1 MSTNKNILSLDKF
14 YTNRDIVNLCYD
26 VIKTHID
33 IDKNDLIIEPSA
45 GNGSFINIIKK
56 LSNNYKFYDIK
67 PENKE
72 IVKKNFLDLHYDD
85 TNNNCHII
93 GNPPFGNKSYCI
105 Y

>member
-45 GNGSFINIIKK
+45 GNGSFINIIK
-56 LSNNYKFYDIK
+56 NYLIIINFMILNLKIK
-67 PENKE
+67 K
-72 IVKKNFLDLHYDD
+72 
-85 TNNNCHII
+85 
-93 GNPPFGNKSYCI
+93 
-105 Y
+105 

>member
-67 PENKE
+67 YFYPYAWYEMERRNEDFNTTSPESYS
-72 IVKKNFLDLHYDD
+72 VHHW
-85 TNNNCHII
+85 T
-93 GNPPFGNKSYCI
+93 KSWAL
-105 Y
+105 